1 MSRGGK
7 RKGAGR
13 PNSDRTQIKIRVKTA
28 IIEQLQPG
36 AARKLRD
43 LIEQQ
48 FQPGH

>member
-13 PNSDRTQIKIRVKTA
+13 HHSGRTQIKIRIKTA

-36 AARKLRD
+36 AASKLRE
-43 LIEQQ
+43 LIEAK
-48 FQPGH
+48 FA